1 MRRMILPVTL
11 LVAAACQPTTMVM
24 TDAQRAATEEAV
36 TQAALEYGA
45 AWQAGDIDAY
55 MSYTSDW
62 AGTPWGCCETLED
75 LRAYA
80 TRVRERWTVE
90 SAENGEIT
98 VMVFN
103 PDAAAVTFTGTAV
116 RVDTAGVRQE
126 RANHIAELWV
136 REDGEWKLLIGKN
149 YARTVDP

>member
-1 MRRMILPVTL
+1 MILPVTL

-36 TQAALEYGA
+36 REAALAYNA
-45 AWQAGDIDAY
+45 AWRAQEDVDAY
-55 MSYTSDW
+55 VNYASDW
-62 AGTPWGCCETLED
+62 AGTPWGCCETLDD

-80 TRVRERWTVE
+80 TRVWERWDIE
-90 SAENGEIT
+90 SAENGEIK

-103 PDAAAVTFTGTAV
+103 PDAAAVTFTGTAT
-116 RVDTAGVRQE
+116 RVDTAGVRQD
-126 RANHIAELWV
+126 RTNHIAELWV

-149 YARTVDP
+149 YARTTGP